1 MSLLHD
7 LPISLPPEWEARYR
21 AAWPSADLLAEVVP
35 FAAARGI
42 VVLGGAADPLTLVAA
57 QRVPAVECLVADDDA
72 AAGGTLGELVGRAGL
87 VHVRPADPAALLSAG
102 HGDLP
107 PFDLALANTLYHPN
121 KYVSLSLLA
130 LGHTLLAPGG
140 RLYVAGA
147 NNRGI
152 RSIEHEIARLFGSAT
167 AIAMRKGHRVIAA
180 VRGPAAAAPP
190 LPGGPAAPAI
200 ERVTLRGQVLQM
212 EPSPAVFA
220 GGRLDPAAALLA
232 EAVEVRS
239 SDVVVDLGCGSG
251 IVGLVAARLAPAG
264 HVYALDSSYAA
275 VRLAAANA
283 RRNGIANVTA
293 CAGDILAPLRERGI
307 RPDVI
312 AVNPPFHAGQVQV
325 QLPALRFIA
334 ESAERL
340 APDGRLYLVANR
352 FLPYE
357 TELRRQF
364 GQLREVAGDA
374 RFKVVLASDPRPAP

>member
-7 LPISLPPEWEARYR
+7 LPISLPPAWETLYR

-42 VVLGGAADPLTLVAA
+42 VVLGGAADPLTLFAA
-57 QRVPAVECLVADDDA
+57 QRAPSADCLVADDDA
-72 AAGGTLGELVGRAGL
+72 AAGGTLGELAGQAGL
-87 VHVRPADPAALLSAG
+87 AHLHPADPAGLLPEG
-102 HGDLP
+102 RGNLP

-121 KYVSLSLLA
+121 KHVSLCLLA
-130 LGHTLLAPGG
+130 LGHALLAPGG
-140 RLYVAGA
+140 RLYAAGA

-152 RSIEHEIARLFGSAT
+152 RSIQEEIERLFGNAT
-167 AIAMRKGHRVIAA
+167 VMAMRKGHRVISA
-180 VRGPAAAAPP
+180 VRGGGTVAPQ
-190 LPGGPAAPAI
+190 GTDGHAEPAI
-200 ERVTLRGQVLQM
+200 EMVTVRGQIIGLGL
-212 EPSPAVFA
+212 SPAVFA

-232 EAVEVRS
+232 ATLEVRS

-251 IVGLVAARLAPAG
+251 IVGLVAARLAPQG
-264 HVYALDSSYAA
+264 HVYLLDSSYAA

-283 RRNGIANVTA
+283 RRNSVANVTA
-293 CAGDILAPLRERGI
+293 LAGDILAPVKERGV

-312 AVNPPFHAGQVQV
+312 VTNPPFHAGQVQV

-357 TELRRQF
+357 TELRRHF
-364 GQLREVAGDA
+364 SELREVAGDT
-374 RFKVVLASDPRPAP
+374 RFKVVLAVGPLRAA